1 MRVEQG
7 MVRLSLAARSPL
19 PAPVL
24 GTPMYSPRRTTLGL
38 QGEHSCL
45 QGLEGR
51 MLLHPRD
58 FSLLPW

>member
-1 MRVEQG
+1 MRGEQG
-7 MVRLSLAARSPL
+7 MVRLSLAAPSPL

-24 GTPMYSPRRTTLGL
+24 GTLVHTPHQTALVL

-51 MLLHPRD
+51 ALLHPGD